1 MPRKGKKTAKITNL
15 VTEKLKIRDLKW
27 DLDKL
32 ANNGQK
38 LEVII
43 RGHCGM
49 TIFEDVNG
57 NSYHFDGMLG
67 KQQLPKTLI
76 PIKLK

>member
-1 MPRKGKKTAKITNL
+1 MSYLNP
-15 VTEKLKIRDLKW
+15 EKLNIRDLKW

-32 ANNGQK
+32 SDNGQK
-38 LEVII
+38 LEVVI

-57 NSYHFDGMLG
+57 NTYHFDGKLG
-67 KQQLPKTLI
+67 KEKLPQTLI